1 MSNQKWYSI
10 AATVTK
16 EQKQEIEKR
25 AESSGM
31 TVNEYIKARL
41 FIDEIDK
48 TATINKISNL
58 DKWMIKVISYIVAN
72 VEAISQRTLSDQQY
86 NQLEQEAATIIKR
99 SGFIKEDEIFSTKP
113 KN

>member
-1 MSNQKWYSI
+1 MHLTNQYLRTYVPAW
-10 AATVTK
+10 
-16 EQKQEIEKR
+16 QKTFDAK
-25 AESSGM
+25 
-31 TVNEYIKARL
+31 
-41 FIDEIDK
+41 DC
-48 TATINKISNL
+48 KICFE
-58 DKWMIKVISYIVAN
+58 KVISYIVAN